1 MNKSTQAMIHGISC
15 EVGTLMREAYWE
27 GDDRYLSLLDAF
39 ISLRQSLPKV
49 SDGSG
54 RHEGYS
60 ESYPTTQPSGKV
72 PMHVQ
77 LENSSAIS
85 L

>member
-1 MNKSTQAMIHGISC
+1 
-15 EVGTLMREAYWE
+15 MREAYWE
-27 GDDRYLSLLDAF
+27 GDDRYLSLLDAY

-60 ESYPTTQPSGKV
+60 ESWPTTQPSGKYPV
-72 PMHVQ
+72 LAAM